1 MIRDNQCET
10 LGVAG
15 HRSRTCKGKAAHPK
29 TNCEIMYMTVK
40 PLLVAPFITVSMT
53 APTIMMQAVVMEPL
67 LRPILSPMAP
77 SRHMPRIMP
86 AGARLCCQHNGRRD
100 HNASCRED
108 TPYSADE

>member
-1 MIRDNQCET
+1 MGSRFCE
-10 LGVAG
+10 G
-15 HRSRTCKGKAAHPK
+15 RAAHPK

-77 SRHMPRIMP
+77 SRHMPRMMP
-86 AGARLCCQHNGRRD
+86 AGAMTHCQHNGRHD
-100 HNASCRED
+100 HTTSCRERL
-108 TPYSADE
+108 PCFADE